1 MKNKIIAVI
10 GAGGKTTLIHRL
22 AEEYRRKGAS
32 VLVSTTTHML
42 VEPDTDLSCDSFA
55 VMEKIKKTGYCMA
68 GAVCPENS
76 AKMQSLPEQMLHDL
90 MKQVDYALIEADGAK
105 HYALKYPSEQ
115 EPVIPKGT
123 TDVILVLGIW
133 DLGKSCQDV
142 IFRFDRM
149 AELTGISGKKTV
161 GIAELRLIRKAY
173 EEKLRE
179 MNFSG
184 EFHVLLSEKTEQE
197 FLFRTWQEAVGDYE

>member
-76 AKMQSLPEQMLHDL
+76 AKMQSLPEP
-90 MKQVDYALIEADGAK
+90 DGAK

-115 EPVIPKGT
+115 EPVIPEGT
-123 TDVILVLGIW
+123 TDVILVLGSW
-133 DLGKSCQDV
+133 DLGKPCKDV
-142 IFRFDRM
+142 VFRFEHM
-149 AELTGISGKKTV
+149 TSALGISGDMKADKQMLQW
-161 GIAELRLIRKAY
+161 IWQAY
-173 EEKLRE
+173 EEKLKN
-179 MNFSG
+179 MDYQG
-184 EFHVLLSEKTEQE
+184 HFHVLLSEKTDQGLMFHTLEE
-197 FLFRTWQEAVGDYE
+197 

>member
-1 MKNKIIAVI
+1 
-10 GAGGKTTLIHRL
+10 
-22 AEEYRRKGAS
+22 
-32 VLVSTTTHML
+32 
-42 VEPDTDLSCDSFA
+42 
-55 VMEKIKKTGYCMA
+55 MA
-68 GAVCPENS
+68 GSLCPGQ
-76 AKMQSLPEQMLHDL
+76 KQKIGSLPEPVFRDL
-90 MKQVDYALIEADGAK
+90 LIAADYVLIEADGAK
-105 HYALKYPSEQ
+105 HYSLKYPAEH
-115 EPVIPKGT
+115 EPVIPGRS
-123 TDVILVLGIW
+123 DGCDSGAWNLGF
-133 DLGKSCQDV
+133 GKSCQDV

>member
-55 VMEKIKKTGYCMA
+55 IMEKIKKTGYCMA
-68 GAVCPENS
+68 GAVCLDNS

-90 MKQVDYALIEADGAK
+90 MKYWKIGRCLQRL
-105 HYALKYPSEQ
+105 
-115 EPVIPKGT
+115 PKE
-123 TDVILVLGIW
+123 
-133 DLGKSCQDV
+133 
-142 IFRFDRM
+142 RAR
-149 AELTGISGKKTV
+149 
-161 GIAELRLIRKAY
+161 IRY
-173 EEKLRE
+173 SVEI
-179 MNFSG
+179 
-184 EFHVLLSEKTEQE
+184 TENCCSR
-197 FLFRTWQEAVGDYE
+197 FRTAVTIILSA